1 MKTFRITTA
10 IFLTAALCSPAA
22 FAKDRDTKTSLKALG
37 SFTGGAVLGALVG
50 GPVGAVFGAA
60 GGALF
65 DEQHNKTIDITHELN
80 EAEMEITKLEKE
92 INRQEIT
99 LITLENKIAKKL
111 EFQVMF
117 PTGVDTLTFEDSK
130 RIESLSNYLKENK
143 QLRVRLDGH
152 ADPRGT
158 DEYNNVLS
166 SERAKSVANLLEEQG
181 IEKERIDIFAYGSS
195 KADPEKK
202 DYDSFAFARRVN
214 IEVFTQ
220 DSIPQVTQTSIAT
233 H

>member
-1 MKTFRITTA
+1 MKTLSMTSA
-10 IFLTAALCSPAA
+10 IILTAALSTSGAY
-22 FAKDRDTKTSLKALG
+22 AKDKDMKTTLKGIG
-37 SFTGGAVLGALVG
+37 SFTGGALVGAMVG

-65 DEQHNKTIDITHELN
+65 DEQHNKTLDIKNELE
-80 EAEMEITKLEKE
+80 EAEMEISQLENE
-92 INRQEIT
+92 IEHQEIT
-99 LITLENKIAKKL
+99 LISLENKIAKKL

-117 PTGVDTLTFEDSK
+117 PTGVDTLTFEDIK
-130 RIESLSNYLKENK
+130 RIESLSNYLKQNK

-166 SERAKSVANLLEEQG
+166 SERAKSVAALLEDQG
-181 IEKERIDIFAYGSS
+181 IAKERIDIFAFGSS

-220 DSIPQVTQTSIAT
+220 ESLPQVTQTTIAT